1 MTRSSLLCLLALAGC
16 NGEVP
21 LPPEPP
27 RTGLGFDT
35 DGGVVRFDLDTGA
48 LLARVDLQAGPIRDL
63 AVDPF
68 GGEVMVLEGDDD
80 EGAVARRLSPD
91 LVVLEEQPIDGRV
104 EAWFAPEG
112 WWLFEETYGG
122 ERWRLAPSTGE
133 WSPALAAPVPR
144 SLWRRPGIPVEGL
157 GRDGDH
163 AVALQLCGA
172 TDLRRRPLPD
182 VPWEARACPLDRG
195 LALAHVEGEVLRLER
210 HLGGERTAFAIPLPK
225 SGRLRQLLCLDDA
238 VAALVDGP
246 PRLVV
251 APLAASRASLG
262 GSLTL
267 PAPLANSRR
276 VATSMIPN
284 GPDRLL
290 VATREGVVAVSL
302 AANLRPELDRSFE
315 GDTLRGPLTFV
326 EETMAPD
333 DKTDSIGPCGPPSPP
348 R

>member
-112 WWLFEETYGG
+112 WWLFEETY
-122 ERWRLAPSTGE
+122 
-133 WSPALAAPVPR
+133 
-144 SLWRRPGIPVEGL
+144 
-157 GRDGDH
+157 
-163 AVALQLCGA
+163 
-172 TDLRRRPLPD
+172 
-182 VPWEARACPLDRG
+182 
-195 LALAHVEGEVLRLER
+195 
-210 HLGGERTAFAIPLPK
+210 GGERTAFAIPLPK